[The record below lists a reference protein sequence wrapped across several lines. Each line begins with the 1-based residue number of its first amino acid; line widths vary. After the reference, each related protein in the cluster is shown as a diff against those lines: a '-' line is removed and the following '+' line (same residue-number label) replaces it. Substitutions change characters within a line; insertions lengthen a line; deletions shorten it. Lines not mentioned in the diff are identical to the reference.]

1 VLDHLFFCIRLLRPH
16 RPVNRKNLQRRR
28 EIELVR
34 DAELFKL
41 QELFSTQIA
50 GGFPMLR
57 ISAFVA
63 VLTVLLTTGALAAPK
78 DQSNS
83 YPNCYSQKCTSEC
96 AAKSV
101 YKGCEI
107 ICQRM
112 ASTKPPCK

>member
-1 VLDHLFFCIRLLRPH
+1 
-16 RPVNRKNLQRRR
+16 
-28 EIELVR
+28 
-34 DAELFKL
+34 
-41 QELFSTQIA
+41 
-50 GGFPMLR
+50 MLR

-83 YPNCYSQKCTSEC
+83 YPNCYSQNCPSEC